1 MEGEWINHKKSVRYM
16 KQTILIFYTNLHE
29 RRDTLETEHMHVQLK
44 NMLKENKE
52 KCKSTEDMKN
62 DRSPEH
68 DRYTN

>member
-1 MEGEWINHKKSVRYM
+1 
-16 KQTILIFYTNLHE
+16 
-29 RRDTLETEHMHVQLK
+29 MHVQLK

-68 DRYTN
+68 DRYTNEFLNFQEQHLITLTNATIYSSSKLVHLTESD